1 MSGTGAL
8 KGEVI
13 LTRKTGD
20 FALAVQEAMDGVVF
34 RLRLGSKKGASSNE
48 DGVDLLLD
56 KVK

>member
-1 MSGTGAL
+1 MSDTGAL

-13 LTRKTGD
+13 LTRRTGD
-20 FALAVQEAMDGVVF
+20 FAIAMQEAMDGVVF
-34 RLRLGSKKGASSNE
+34 RLRLGRKKGASSNE